1 MLKSTGHRLPLWL
14 GIGVLVLDEIRDY
27 MNFTDEDA
35 RRIVALQACVTP
47 AFPEIVDAFYEALN
61 ANPRTKAVFTG
72 PEQVE
77 RLRKTLHVWLEDIFS
92 GNYDQ
97 DFFKRHQRIGKR
109 HVEVGLLPHYVFGAM
124 NIIRS
129 RVAVRILKC
138 DHLEEPHHDYLQS
151 VNRILDI
158 ELTIMLQSYWDNMMT
173 MKLKVP
179 AALASGLAHEIRNP
193 LNAIGLNLTLLER
206 KMSADAADTSTAII
220 GAMRNEVQRITNMTS
235 EIMDFAK
242 PVEISRKWESVRD
255 LLRGLTLTLGPT
267 MEASNIE
274 FSVNAE
280 NAMDEIYCDSD
291 RLKQAL
297 LNLLTNA
304 AEAVGDTGTIDLTVT
319 DRASGTEIAV
329 ADSGE
334 GMTPA
339 MQFRAFDLFFTSKA
353 TGTGLGLPI
362 VKKIVVAH
370 EGAINIH
377 SQPGSGTTF
386 TIYLPRP
393 QRLKES

>member
-1 MLKSTGHRLPLWL
+1 MSFDDDDL
-14 GIGVLVLDEIRDY
+14 
-27 MNFTDEDA
+27 
-35 RRIVALQACVTP
+35 RRIIELRPCIEP
-47 AFPEIVDAFYEALN
+47 DYSKIVDSFYTALN

-77 RLRKTLHVWLEDIFS
+77 RLRVTLHRWLEDIFS
-92 GNYDQ
+92 GTYDQ
-97 DFFKRHQRIGKR
+97 AYFKRHQRIGKR
-109 HVEVGLLPHYVFGAM
+109 HVEVGLLPHFVFGAM
-124 NIIRS
+124 NVIRS
-129 RVAVRILKC
+129 HVTLIILEC
-138 DHLEEPHHDYLQS
+138 DHLEEPHHNYLQS

-158 ELTIMLQSYWDNMMT
+158 ELTILLQSYWDSMMA

-193 LNAIGLNLTLLER
+193 LNAIALNLTLLER
-206 KMSADAADTSTAII
+206 KMNGDATETSQAII
-220 GAMRNEVQRITNMTS
+220 GAVRNEVQRITNMTS

-242 PVEISRKWESVRD
+242 PFEIHRGWESVQE
-255 LLRGLTLTLGPT
+255 LLRGITLTLGPT

-274 FSVNAE
+274 FIVNVE
-280 NAMDEIYCDSD
+280 DSTDDIFCDAD

-304 AEAVGDTGTIDLTVT
+304 AEAVGDEGTIQLTVT
-319 DRASGTEIAV
+319 NRPSGTEISV
-329 ADSGE
+329 TDSGE

-370 EGAINIH
+370 DGAINIH

-393 QRLKES
+393 QRKNES

>member
-1 MLKSTGHRLPLWL
+1 M
-14 GIGVLVLDEIRDY
+14 LVLDEIRDY
-27 MNFTDEDA
+27 MNFTEEDS
-35 RRIVALQACVTP
+35 RRIIELQPCVTP
-47 AFPEIVDAFYEALN
+47 EFPAIVESFYEALN
-61 ANPRTKAVFTG
+61 ANPRTKAVFSG

-77 RLRKTLHVWLEDIFS
+77 RLRKTLHVWLEDVFS
-92 GNYDQ
+92 GVYDQ
-97 DFFKRHQRIGKR
+97 AYFKRHQRIGKR
-109 HVEVGLLPHYVFGAM
+109 HVEVGLLPHFVFGAM

-129 RVAVRILKC
+129 HVSVVILDC
-138 DHLEEPHHDYLQS
+138 DRLDDPHHDYLQS

-158 ELTIMLQSYWDNMMT
+158 ELTIMLQSYWDNLMT

-206 KMSADAADTSTAII
+206 KMSADANDTSGAII
-220 GAMRNEVQRITNMTS
+220 GAMRNEVQRITSMTS

-242 PVEISRKWESVRD
+242 PVEIHPGWESVRD
-255 LLRGLTLTLGPT
+255 LLRGITLTLGPT
-267 MEASNIE
+267 MEAANID
-274 FSVNAE
+274 FRVHAE
-280 NAMDEIYCDSD
+280 DAMDEIYCDAD

-319 DRASGTEIAV
+319 DRPSGTEIAV

-362 VKKIVVAH
+362 VKKIVLAH
-370 EGAINIH
+370 DGAINIH

-393 QRLKES
+393 QRKKES